1 MVYILIL
8 LIFFFIIIY
17 FWDNYSKYYESFIK
31 LDRKNEKDIVQETL
45 TTRKFWII

>member
-1 MVYILIL
+1 MVYILII
-8 LIFFFIIIY
+8 LIFFLLLYNFL
-17 FWDNYSKYYESFIK
+17 DNYSKYYESFIK